1 MCVCFGTSVSFMAL
15 LGLHAFG
22 RLQMSVH
29 YFASNKC

>member
-1 MCVCFGTSVSFMAL
+1 MCLYFGTSVSFMAF
-15 LGLHAFG
+15 LGLHAFV